1 MKEEIF
7 KVNYES
13 YKTVLFHDTV
23 PITFPHSRNKYF
35 FDDEN
40 DENIWN
46 QLLNANDNVTLS
58 KKSDVFLENFVSNVE
73 EDFVLH
79 YGNPLARVL
88 KSYLM
93 VVVERDADK
102 VSIKVFKGFRERR
115 VGRKWFKVVR
125 NVDYITVN
133 TKTGDVYSG
142 FLHNYQNKK
151 KVNKKLFKNYFSNE
165 TVSNICNI
173 IRSAIWSYSQTS
185 VEVAIDAA
193 SKFMNEIDGR
203 ESSIDFSLDK
213 RLFKFYLDKKG
224 IKYPNNFVLYSSK
237 LVGSKF
243 RKTLKKNNNR
253 LVDAFMIHNGLT
265 GKKLKKYLHS
275 CKTLNLDLYLLS
287 KKLFGNDWINQDEDF
302 ILHTLNSVYKIDEG
316 DIPVEFISV
325 IGKDE
330 LRRVFNL
337 FKKVYFEGMLDTYTF
352 IDHIIIYTQLKMYG
366 ETDLKWMSNEADSQF
381 FRNEH
386 LDWSDKLSF
395 YKNGYYERIYPDYSY
410 EHLEQPI
417 GEYYPVLLNDS
428 TSYNEESSVQSNC
441 VKTYI
446 GKSSRMIIS
455 LRKGS
460 RDSDV
465 RATIEYNLYRENDKV
480 KCRRVQ
486 SLGKYN
492 GKLSDE
498 WIHWLL
504 KLDLKMLYYLNDD
517 RFETVKIT
525 KKCNNGA
532 ILKSDSYW
540 DGDGVIRWTSKIENK
555 TTYEWLT

>member
-7 KVNYES
+7 KVNYEA
-13 YKTVLFHDTV
+13 YTTVVYHDTV

-40 DENIWN
+40 EADIWD
-46 QLLNANDNVTLS
+46 QLLNTNDKINLS
-58 KKSDVFLENFVSNVE
+58 KKSDVYLENFVSNVE

-93 VVVERDADK
+93 IVVERDGDK
-102 VSIKVFKGFRERR
+102 VSMKVFNGFRERR
-115 VGRKWFKVVR
+115 VGNKWFKVVR

-151 KVNKKLFKNYFSNE
+151 KVRKKLHKNFFLNE
-165 TVSNICNI
+165 PMSNIGYV
-173 IRSAIWSYSQTS
+173 IRDKIWSYSHNST
-185 VEVAIDAA
+185 EVAFDSL
-193 SKFMNEIDGR
+193 SKFMNEIDERGLN
-203 ESSIDFSLDK
+203 SSFSLDK
-213 RLFKFYLDKKG
+213 RLFKFYLDKKR
-224 IKYPNNFVLYSSK
+224 IKYPNNFLLYSSK
-237 LVGSKF
+237 LVGPKF
-243 RKTLKKNNNR
+243 RKILKKNDNR
-253 LVDAFMIHNGLT
+253 LVDTFMIHNGLT
-265 GKKLKKYLHS
+265 GKKLKKCLHS
-275 CKTLNLDLYLLS
+275 CKGLNLDLYLVS
-287 KKLFGNDWINQDEDF
+287 KKLFGDDWINQDDDF
-302 ILHTLNSVYKIDEG
+302 ILQTLNSEFKIQDQS
-316 DIPVEFISV
+316 IPAEFLTV

-337 FKKVYFEGMLDTYTF
+337 FKKVYFEEMLDTYTF
-352 IDHIIIYTQLKMYG
+352 IDHIEIYTQLKMYG
-366 ETDLKWMSNEADSQF
+366 ETDLRWMSDDVDI

-386 LDWSDKLSF
+386 LDWSDKLTF
-395 YKNGYYERIYPDYSY
+395 YKKGHYERIYPVYSY
-410 EHLEQPI
+410 EHLEQPL
-417 GEYYPVLLNDS
+417 GEYYPVLLDDS
-428 TSYNEESSVQSNC
+428 TSYNEESLTQSNC

-446 GKSSRMIIS
+446 GKPSNIIVS

-460 RDSDV
+460 RYSED
-465 RATIEYNLYRENDKV
+465 RATIEYQLYREDDKT

-504 KLDLKMLYYLNDD
+504 KLDLKMLYYVNDD

-525 KKCNNGA
+525 KKCYNGT
-532 ILKSDSYW
+532 LFESNSYW
-540 DGDGVIRWTSKIENK
+540 DEDDFLKWTHKTIEGLRK
-555 TTYEWLT
+555 LDF

>member
-7 KVNYES
+7 KVNYEA
-13 YKTVLFHDTV
+13 YTTVVFHDTV

-35 FDDEN
+35 FEDEN
-40 DENIWN
+40 EGDIWD
-46 QLLNANDNVTLS
+46 QLLHTNDKATLS
-58 KKSDVFLENFVSNVE
+58 KKSDVYLENFVSNVE

-93 VVVERDADK
+93 IVVERDGDK
-102 VSIKVFKGFRERR
+102 VSMKVFSGFRERR
-115 VGRKWFKVVR
+115 VGNKWFKVVR

-151 KVNKKLFKNYFSNE
+151 KVRKKLNKNYFLNE
-165 TVSNICNI
+165 PVSNIGYV
-173 IRSAIWSYSQTS
+173 IRDKIWSYSHNS
-185 VEVAIDAA
+185 VEVAMDAS
-193 SKFMNEIDGR
+193 SKFMNEVDGR
-203 ESSIDFSLDK
+203 RGLVSIFSLDK

-224 IKYPNNFVLYSSK
+224 IKYPNNFLLYSSK
-237 LVGSKF
+237 LVGPIF

-265 GKKLKKYLHS
+265 GKKLKKCLHS
-275 CKTLNLDLYLLS
+275 CKSLNLDLYLMARR
-287 KKLFGNDWINQDEDF
+287 LFGDDWINQDDDF
-302 ILHTLNSVYKIDEG
+302 ILQTLNSEFKIKDR
-316 DIPVEFISV
+316 DVPAEFVNV

-337 FKKVYFEGMLDTYTF
+337 FKKVYFEEMLDTYTF
-352 IDHIIIYTQLKMYG
+352 IDHIEIYTQLKMYG
-366 ETDLKWMSNEADSQF
+366 ETDLRWMSNDVDI

-386 LDWSDKLSF
+386 LDWSDKLTF
-395 YKNGYYERIYPDYSY
+395 YKNGHYERIYPIYSY
-410 EHLEQPI
+410 EHLEKPL
-417 GEYYPVLLNDS
+417 GEYYPVLLDDS
-428 TSYNEESSVQSNC
+428 ISYNEESSAQSNC

-446 GKSSRMIIS
+446 GKPSNIIIS

-460 RDSDV
+460 RNSEE
-465 RATIEYNLYRENDKV
+465 RATIEYQLYREDDKT

-498 WIHWLL
+498 WTHWLL
-504 KLDLKMLYYLNDD
+504 KLDLKMLYYVNDD
-517 RFETVKIT
+517 RFEPVKIT
-525 KKCNNGA
+525 KKCYNGTFFE
-532 ILKSDSYW
+532 SDSYW
-540 DGDGVIRWTSKIENK
+540 DEDGFLKWDNKIIEGPR
-555 TTYEWLT
+555 TLDF

>member
-7 KVNYES
+7 KVSYEA
-13 YKTVLFHDTV
+13 YTTVVFHDTV

-40 DENIWN
+40 EADIWD
-46 QLLNANDNVTLS
+46 QLLYANDRVNLS
-58 KKSDVFLENFVSNVE
+58 KKSDVYLEDFVSNVE

-93 VVVERDADK
+93 ILVERDGDK
-102 VSIKVFKGFRERR
+102 VSMKVFNGFRERR
-115 VGRKWFKVVR
+115 VGNKWFKVAR
-125 NVDYITVN
+125 SVDYITVN

-151 KVNKKLFKNYFSNE
+151 KVRKKLNKNYFLNE
-165 TVSNICNI
+165 PVSNIGYV
-173 IRSAIWSYSQTS
+173 IRDKIWSYSHNS
-185 VEVAIDAA
+185 VEIAMDAS
-193 SKFMNEIDGR
+193 SKFMDEVDGR
-203 ESSIDFSLDK
+203 RGLVSIFGLDK

-224 IKYPNNFVLYSSK
+224 IKYPNNFLLYSSK
-237 LVGSKF
+237 LVGPIF
-243 RKTLKKNNNR
+243 RKILKKNDNR

-265 GKKLKKYLHS
+265 GKKLKKCLHS
-275 CKTLNLDLYLLS
+275 CKSLNLDLYLIARR
-287 KKLFGNDWINQDEDF
+287 LFGDDWINQDDDF
-302 ILHTLNSVYKIDEG
+302 ILQTLNSEFKIKDR
-316 DIPVEFISV
+316 DVPAEFVNV

-337 FKKVYFEGMLDTYTF
+337 FKKVYFEEMLDTYTF
-352 IDHIIIYTQLKMYG
+352 IDHIEIYTQLKMYG
-366 ETDLKWMSNEADSQF
+366 ETDLRWMSNDVDI

-386 LDWSDKLSF
+386 LDWSDKLTF
-395 YKNGYYERIYPDYSY
+395 YKNGHYERIYPIYSY
-410 EHLEQPI
+410 EHLEQPL
-417 GEYYPVLLNDS
+417 GEYYPVLLDDS
-428 TSYNEESSVQSNC
+428 TSYNEESSTQSNC

-446 GKSSRMIIS
+446 GKSSNIILS

-460 RDSDV
+460 RYSEE
-465 RATIEYNLYRENDKV
+465 RATIEYQLYREDDKV

-498 WIHWLL
+498 WTHWLL
-504 KLDLKMLYYLNDD
+504 KLDLKMLYYVNDD
-517 RFETVKIT
+517 RFEPVKIT
-525 KKCNNGA
+525 KKCYNGA
-532 ILKSDSYW
+532 FFESGSYW
-540 DGDGVIRWTSKIENK
+540 DEDGFLKWTHKTIEGPRI
-555 TTYEWLT
+555 LDF

>member
-1 MKEEIF
+1 
-7 KVNYES
+7 V
-13 YKTVLFHDTV
+13 FHDTV

-40 DENIWN
+40 EADIWD
-46 QLLNANDNVTLS
+46 QLLNTNDKVNLS
-58 KKSDVFLENFVSNVE
+58 KKSDVYLENFVSNVE

-93 VVVERDADK
+93 IVVERDGDK
-102 VSIKVFKGFRERR
+102 VSMKVFSGFRERR
-115 VGRKWFKVVR
+115 VGNKWFKVVR

-151 KVNKKLFKNYFSNE
+151 KVRKKLNKNYFLNE
-165 TVSNICNI
+165 PVSNIGYV
-173 IRSAIWSYSQTS
+173 IRDKIWSYSHNS
-185 VEVAIDAA
+185 IEVATDAS
-193 SKFMNEIDGR
+193 SKFMDEIDGR
-203 ESSIDFSLDK
+203 GLVSFFSLDK

-224 IKYPNNFVLYSSK
+224 IKYPNNFRLYSSK
-237 LVGSKF
+237 LVGPIF
-243 RKTLKKNNNR
+243 RKILKKNDNR

-265 GKKLKKYLHS
+265 GKKLKKCLHS
-275 CKTLNLDLYLLS
+275 CKGLNLDLYLIAR
-287 KKLFGNDWINQDEDF
+287 KLFGDDWINQDDDF
-302 ILHTLNSVYKIDEG
+302 ILQTLNSEFKINDR
-316 DIPVEFISV
+316 DIPAEFVNV

-337 FKKVYFEGMLDTYTF
+337 FKKVYFEEMLDTYTF
-352 IDHIIIYTQLKMYG
+352 IDHIEIYTQLKMYG
-366 ETDLKWMSNEADSQF
+366 ETDLRWMSNDVDI

-386 LDWSDKLSF
+386 LDWSDKLTF
-395 YKNGYYERIYPDYSY
+395 YKNGHYERIYPVYSY
-410 EHLEQPI
+410 EYLEQPLE
-417 GEYYPVLLNDS
+417 EYYPVLLDDS
-428 TSYNEESSVQSNC
+428 TSYNQESSIQSNC

-446 GKSSRMIIS
+446 GKSSNIILS

-460 RDSDV
+460 IYSEE
-465 RATIEYNLYRENDKV
+465 RATIEYQLYREDDKV

-498 WIHWLL
+498 WTHWLL
-504 KLDLKMLYYLNDD
+504 KLDLKMLYYVNDD
-517 RFETVKIT
+517 RFEPVKIT
-525 KKCNNGA
+525 KKCYNGTFF
-532 ILKSDSYW
+532 KSDSYW
-540 DGDGVIRWTSKIENK
+540 EEDGFLKWDNKIIEGPR
-555 TTYEWLT
+555 TLDF

>member
-1 MKEEIF
+1 
-7 KVNYES
+7 V
-13 YKTVLFHDTV
+13 FHDTV

-40 DENIWN
+40 EADIWD
-46 QLLNANDNVTLS
+46 QLLNTNDKVNLS
-58 KKSDVFLENFVSNVE
+58 KKSDVYLENFVSNVE

-93 VVVERDADK
+93 IVVERDGDK
-102 VSIKVFKGFRERR
+102 VSMKVFSGFRERR
-115 VGRKWFKVVR
+115 VGNKWFKVVR

-151 KVNKKLFKNYFSNE
+151 KVRKKLNKNYFLNE
-165 TVSNICNI
+165 PVSNIGYV
-173 IRSAIWSYSQTS
+173 IRDKIWSYSHNS
-185 VEVAIDAA
+185 IEVATDAS
-193 SKFMNEIDGR
+193 SKFMDEIDGR
-203 ESSIDFSLDK
+203 GLVSFFSLDK

-224 IKYPNNFVLYSSK
+224 IKYPNNFRLYSSK
-237 LVGSKF
+237 LVGPIF
-243 RKTLKKNNNR
+243 RKILKKNENR

-265 GKKLKKYLHS
+265 GKKLKKCLHS
-275 CKTLNLDLYLLS
+275 CKGLNLDLYLIAR
-287 KKLFGNDWINQDEDF
+287 KLFGDDWINQDDDF
-302 ILHTLNSVYKIDEG
+302 ILQTLNSEFKINDR
-316 DIPVEFISV
+316 DIPAEFVNV

-337 FKKVYFEGMLDTYTF
+337 FKKVYFEEMLDTYTF
-352 IDHIIIYTQLKMYG
+352 IDHIEIYTQLKMYG
-366 ETDLKWMSNEADSQF
+366 ETDLRWMSNDVDI

-386 LDWSDKLSF
+386 LDWSDKLTF
-395 YKNGYYERIYPDYSY
+395 YKNGHYERIYPVYSY
-410 EHLEQPI
+410 EYLEQPLE
-417 GEYYPVLLNDS
+417 EYYPVLLDDS
-428 TSYNEESSVQSNC
+428 TSYNQESSIQSNC

-446 GKSSRMIIS
+446 GKSSNIILS

-460 RDSDV
+460 IYSEE
-465 RATIEYNLYRENDKV
+465 RATIEYQLYREDDKV

-498 WIHWLL
+498 WTHWLL
-504 KLDLKMLYYLNDD
+504 KLDLKMLYYVNDD
-517 RFETVKIT
+517 RFEPVKIT
-525 KKCNNGA
+525 KKCYNGTFF
-532 ILKSDSYW
+532 KSDSYW
-540 DGDGVIRWTSKIENK
+540 EEDGFLKWDNKIIEGPR
-555 TTYEWLT
+555 TLDF

>member
-13 YKTVLFHDTV
+13 YTTVVFHDTV

-40 DENIWN
+40 EADIWD
-46 QLLNANDNVTLS
+46 QLLHTNDKTTLS
-58 KKSDVFLENFVSNVE
+58 KKSDVYLENFVSNVE

-93 VVVERDADK
+93 VVVERDGDK
-102 VSIKVFKGFRERR
+102 VSMKVFNGFRERR
-115 VGRKWFKVVR
+115 VGNKWFKVVR

-151 KVNKKLFKNYFSNE
+151 KVRKKLNKNYFLNE
-165 TVSNICNI
+165 PVSNIGYV
-173 IRSAIWSYSQTS
+173 IRDKIWSYSHS
-185 VEVAIDAA
+185 SIEVAVDAS
-193 SKFMNEIDGR
+193 SKFMDEIDGR
-203 ESSIDFSLDK
+203 GFFHSLDK

-224 IKYPNNFVLYSSK
+224 IKYPNNFFLYSSR
-237 LVGSKF
+237 LVGPIF
-243 RKTLKKNNNR
+243 RKTLKKNDNR
-253 LVDAFMIHNGLT
+253 LVDTFMIHNGLT
-265 GKKLKKYLHS
+265 GKKLKKCLHS
-275 CKTLNLDLYLLS
+275 CKALNLDLYLMARR
-287 KKLFGNDWINQDEDF
+287 LFGDDWINQDDDF
-302 ILHTLNSVYKIDEG
+302 ILQTLNSEFKINDRN
-316 DIPVEFISV
+316 IPAEFVNV

-337 FKKVYFEGMLDTYTF
+337 FKKVYFEEMLDTYTF
-352 IDHIIIYTQLKMYG
+352 IDHIEIYTQLKMYG
-366 ETDLKWMSNEADSQF
+366 ETDLRWMSNDVDI

-386 LDWSDKLSF
+386 LDWSDKLTF
-395 YKNGYYERIYPDYSY
+395 YKNGHYERIYPIYSY
-410 EHLEQPI
+410 EHLEKPL
-417 GEYYPVLLNDS
+417 GEYYPVLLDDS
-428 TSYNEESSVQSNC
+428 ISYNEESSAQSNC

-446 GKSSRMIIS
+446 GKPSNIIIS

-460 RDSDV
+460 RYSED
-465 RATIEYNLYRENDKV
+465 RATIEYQLYREDDKT

-498 WIHWLL
+498 WTHWLL
-504 KLDLKMLYYLNDD
+504 KLDLKMLYYVNDD
-517 RFETVKIT
+517 RFEPVKIT
-525 KKCNNGA
+525 KKCYNGTFFE
-532 ILKSDSYW
+532 SDSYW
-540 DGDGVIRWTSKIENK
+540 DEDGFLNWDNKIIEGPR
-555 TTYEWLT
+555 TLDF

>member
-7 KVNYES
+7 KVNYEA
-13 YKTVLFHDTV
+13 YTTVVFHDTV

-40 DENIWN
+40 EADIWD
-46 QLLNANDNVTLS
+46 QLLNTNDKATLS
-58 KKSDVFLENFVSNVE
+58 KKSDVYLENFVSNVE

-93 VVVERDADK
+93 ILVERDGDK
-102 VSIKVFKGFRERR
+102 VSMKVFNGFRERR
-115 VGRKWFKVVR
+115 VGNKWFKVAR
-125 NVDYITVN
+125 SVDYITVN

-151 KVNKKLFKNYFSNE
+151 KVRKKLNKNFFLNE
-165 TVSNICNI
+165 PISQVMYT
-173 IRSAIWSYSQTS
+173 IRDKGWSYSHNS
-185 VEVAIDAA
+185 SEIANDAV
-193 SKFMNEIDGR
+193 SKFMHEIDGR
-203 ESSIDFSLDK
+203 EEPYEFNFEK

-224 IKYPNNFVLYSSK
+224 IKYPNNFRLYSSK
-237 LVGSKF
+237 LVGPIF
-243 RKTLKKNNNR
+243 RKILKKNDNR

-265 GKKLKKYLHS
+265 GKKLKKCLHS
-275 CKTLNLDLYLLS
+275 CKSLNLDLYLMARR
-287 KKLFGNDWINQDEDF
+287 LFGDDWINQDDDF
-302 ILHTLNSVYKIDEG
+302 ILQTLNSEFNIKDR
-316 DIPVEFISV
+316 DIPAEFVNV

-337 FKKVYFEGMLDTYTF
+337 FKKVYFEEMFDTYTF
-352 IDHIIIYTQLKMYG
+352 IDHIEIYTQLKMYG
-366 ETDLKWMSNEADSQF
+366 ETDLRWMSNDVDI

-386 LDWSDKLSF
+386 LDWSDKLTF
-395 YKNGYYERIYPDYSY
+395 YKNGHYERIYPIYSY
-410 EHLEQPI
+410 EHLEQPL
-417 GEYYPVLLNDS
+417 GEYYPVLLDDS
-428 TSYNEESSVQSNC
+428 TSYNEESSTQSNC

-446 GKSSRMIIS
+446 GKSSNIILS

-460 RDSDV
+460 RYSED
-465 RATIEYNLYRENDKV
+465 RATIEYQLYREDDKV

-498 WIHWLL
+498 WMHWLL
-504 KLDLKMLYYLNDD
+504 KLDLKMLYYVNDD
-517 RFETVKIT
+517 RFEPVKIT
-525 KKCNNGA
+525 KKCYNGTFFE
-532 ILKSDSYW
+532 SDSYW
-540 DGDGVIRWTSKIENK
+540 EEDGFLKWDNKIIEGPR
-555 TTYEWLT
+555 TLDF

>member
-13 YKTVLFHDTV
+13 YTTVVFHDTV

-40 DENIWN
+40 EADIWD
-46 QLLNANDNVTLS
+46 QLLNTNDKLTLS
-58 KKSDVFLENFVSNVE
+58 KKSDVYLENFVSNVE

-79 YGNPLARVL
+79 YGNPLTRVL

-93 VVVERDADK
+93 IVVERDGDK
-102 VSIKVFKGFRERR
+102 VSMKVFNGFRERR
-115 VGRKWFKVVR
+115 VGNKWFKVVR

-151 KVNKKLFKNYFSNE
+151 KVRKKLNKNYFLNE
-165 TVSNICNI
+165 PVSNIGYV
-173 IRSAIWSYSQTS
+173 IRDKIWPYSHS
-185 VEVAIDAA
+185 SIEVAVDAS
-193 SKFMNEIDGR
+193 SKFMDEIDGR
-203 ESSIDFSLDK
+203 GFFHSLDK

-224 IKYPNNFVLYSSK
+224 IKYPNNFFLYSSK

-243 RKTLKKNNNR
+243 RKILKKNDNR

-265 GKKLKKYLHS
+265 GKKLKKCLHG
-275 CKTLNLDLYLLS
+275 CKALNLDLYLMAR
-287 KKLFGNDWINQDEDF
+287 KLFGDDWINQDDDF
-302 ILHTLNSVYKIDEG
+302 ILQTLNSEFKIQDQY
-316 DIPVEFISV
+316 IPAEFLTV

-337 FKKVYFEGMLDTYTF
+337 FKKVYFEEILDTYTF
-352 IDHIIIYTQLKMYG
+352 MDHIAIYTQLKMYG
-366 ETDLKWMSNEADSQF
+366 ETDLRWMSNDVDI

-386 LDWSDKLSF
+386 LDWSDKLTF
-395 YKNGYYERIYPDYSY
+395 YKKGHYERIYPIYSY
-410 EHLEQPI
+410 EHLEQPL
-417 GEYYPVLLNDS
+417 GEYYPVLLDDS
-428 TSYNEESSVQSNC
+428 ISYNEESSSQSNC

-446 GKSSRMIIS
+446 GKPSNIIIS

-460 RDSDV
+460 RYSED
-465 RATIEYNLYRENDKV
+465 RATIEYQLYREDDKT
-480 KCRRVQ
+480 KCRRLQ

-498 WIHWLL
+498 WAHWLL
-504 KLDLKMLYYLNDD
+504 KLDLKMLYYVNDD

-525 KKCNNGA
+525 KKCYNGA
-532 ILKSDSYW
+532 FFESNSYW
-540 DGDGVIRWTSKIENK
+540 DEDNLLKWIQKTIEGPR
-555 TTYEWLT
+555 TLDF

>member
-7 KVNYES
+7 KVSYEA
-13 YKTVLFHDTV
+13 YTTVVFHDTV

-35 FDDEN
+35 FEDEN
-40 DENIWN
+40 EADIWD
-46 QLLNANDNVTLS
+46 QLLHTNDRVNLS
-58 KKSDVFLENFVSNVE
+58 KKSDVYLENFVSNVE

-93 VVVERDADK
+93 IVVERDGDK
-102 VSIKVFKGFRERR
+102 VSMKVFNGFRERR
-115 VGRKWFKVVR
+115 VGNKWFKVVR

-151 KVNKKLFKNYFSNE
+151 KVRKKLNKNFFLNE
-165 TVSNICNI
+165 PIAQVMYT
-173 IRSAIWSYSQTS
+173 IRDKGWSYSHNS
-185 VEVAIDAA
+185 SEIANDAV

-203 ESSIDFSLDK
+203 EEPYEFNFEK
-213 RLFKFYLDKKG
+213 RLFKFYLDKKR
-224 IKYPNNFVLYSSK
+224 IRYPNNFRLYSSK
-237 LVGSKF
+237 LVGPIF
-243 RKTLKKNNNR
+243 RKILKKNDNR

-265 GKKLKKYLHS
+265 GKKLKKCLHS
-275 CKTLNLDLYLLS
+275 CKSLNLDLYLMARR
-287 KKLFGNDWINQDEDF
+287 LFGDDWINQDDDF
-302 ILHTLNSVYKIDEG
+302 ILQTLNSEFNIKDR
-316 DIPVEFISV
+316 DIPAEFVNV

-337 FKKVYFEGMLDTYTF
+337 FKKVYFEEMFDTYTF
-352 IDHIIIYTQLKMYG
+352 IDHIEIYTQLKMYG
-366 ETDLKWMSNEADSQF
+366 ETDLRWMSNEVDT

-386 LDWSDKLSF
+386 LDWSDKLTF
-395 YKNGYYERIYPDYSY
+395 YKNGHYERIYPVYSY
-410 EHLEQPI
+410 EYLEQPLE
-417 GEYYPVLLNDS
+417 EYYPVLLDDS
-428 TSYNEESSVQSNC
+428 TSYNQESSIQSNC

-446 GKSSRMIIS
+446 GKSSNIILS

-460 RDSDV
+460 RYSEE
-465 RATIEYNLYRENDKV
+465 RATIEYQLYREDDKV

-498 WIHWLL
+498 WTHWLL
-504 KLDLKMLYYLNDD
+504 KLDLKMLYYVNDD
-517 RFETVKIT
+517 RFEPVKIT
-525 KKCNNGA
+525 KKCYNGTFFE
-532 ILKSDSYW
+532 SDSYW
-540 DGDGVIRWTSKIENK
+540 GEDGFLNWNNKILEGPH
-555 TTYEWLT
+555 TLDF

>member
-7 KVNYES
+7 KVNYEA
-13 YKTVLFHDTV
+13 YTTVVFHDTV
-23 PITFPHSRNKYF
+23 PITFPHSDNKF
-35 FDDEN
+35 FFESEYEN
-40 DENIWN
+40 DIWET
-46 QLLNANDNVTLS
+46 LVYTNDKINLS
-58 KKSDVFLENFVSNVE
+58 KKSDVYLENFVSNVE

-93 VVVERDADK
+93 IVVERDGDK
-102 VSIKVFKGFRERR
+102 VSMKVFSGFRERR
-115 VGRKWFKVVR
+115 VGNKWFKVVR

-133 TKTGDVYSG
+133 TKNGDVYSG

-151 KVNKKLFKNYFSNE
+151 KVRKKLNKNYFLNE
-165 TVSNICNI
+165 PVSNIGYV
-173 IRSAIWSYSQTS
+173 IRDKIWSYSHNS
-185 VEVAIDAA
+185 IEVATDAS
-193 SKFMNEIDGR
+193 SKFMGEIDGR
-203 ESSIDFSLDK
+203 GLASFFSLDK

-224 IKYPNNFVLYSSK
+224 IKYPNNFRLYSSK
-237 LVGSKF
+237 LVGPIF
-243 RKTLKKNNNR
+243 RKILKKNDNR

-265 GKKLKKYLHS
+265 GKKLKKCLHN
-275 CKTLNLDLYLLS
+275 CKGLNLDLYLIAR
-287 KKLFGNDWINQDEDF
+287 KLFGDDWINQDDDF
-302 ILHTLNSVYKIDEG
+302 ILQTLNSEFKIKDR
-316 DIPVEFISV
+316 DIPAEFVNV

-337 FKKVYFEGMLDTYTF
+337 FKKVYFEEMLDTYTF
-352 IDHIIIYTQLKMYG
+352 IDHIEIYTQLKMYG
-366 ETDLKWMSNEADSQF
+366 ETDLRWMSNDVDV

-386 LDWSDKLSF
+386 LDWSDKLTF
-395 YKNGYYERIYPDYSY
+395 YKNGHYERIYPVYSY
-410 EHLEQPI
+410 EYLEQPWE
-417 GEYYPVLLNDS
+417 EYYPVLLDDS
-428 TSYNEESSVQSNC
+428 TSYNQESSIQSNC

-446 GKSSRMIIS
+446 GKSSNIILS

-460 RDSDV
+460 RYSEE
-465 RATIEYNLYRENDKV
+465 RATIEYQLYREDDKV

>member
-7 KVNYES
+7 KVSYEA
-13 YKTVLFHDTV
+13 YTTVVFHDTV

-35 FDDEN
+35 FEDEN
-40 DENIWN
+40 EADIWD
-46 QLLNANDNVTLS
+46 QLLHTNDRVNLS
-58 KKSDVFLENFVSNVE
+58 KKSDVYLENFVSNVE

-93 VVVERDADK
+93 ILVERDGDK
-102 VSIKVFKGFRERR
+102 VSMKVFNGFRERR
-115 VGRKWFKVVR
+115 VGNKWFKVAR
-125 NVDYITVN
+125 SVDYITVN

-151 KVNKKLFKNYFSNE
+151 KVRKKLNKNFFLNE
-165 TVSNICNI
+165 PIAQVMYT
-173 IRSAIWSYSQTS
+173 IRDKGWSYSHNS
-185 VEVAIDAA
+185 SEIANDAV

-203 ESSIDFSLDK
+203 EEPYEFNFEK
-213 RLFKFYLDKKG
+213 RLFKFYLDKKR
-224 IKYPNNFVLYSSK
+224 IRYPNNFRLYSSK
-237 LVGSKF
+237 LVGPIF
-243 RKTLKKNNNR
+243 RKILKKNDNR

-265 GKKLKKYLHS
+265 GKKLKKCLHI
-275 CKTLNLDLYLLS
+275 CKSLNLDLYLMARR
-287 KKLFGNDWINQDEDF
+287 LFGDDWINQDDDF
-302 ILHTLNSVYKIDEG
+302 ILQTLNSEFNIKDR
-316 DIPVEFISV
+316 DIPAEFVNV

-337 FKKVYFEGMLDTYTF
+337 FKKVYFEEMFDTYTF
-352 IDHIIIYTQLKMYG
+352 IDHIEIYTQLKMYG
-366 ETDLKWMSNEADSQF
+366 ETDLRWMSNEVDT

-386 LDWSDKLSF
+386 LDWSDKLTF
-395 YKNGYYERIYPDYSY
+395 YKNGHYERIYPIYSY
-410 EHLEQPI
+410 EHLEQPL
-417 GEYYPVLLNDS
+417 GEYYPVLLDDS
-428 TSYNEESSVQSNC
+428 TSYNQESSIQSNC

-446 GKSSRMIIS
+446 GKSSNIILS

-460 RDSDV
+460 RYSEE
-465 RATIEYNLYRENDKV
+465 RATIEYQLYREDDKV

-504 KLDLKMLYYLNDD
+504 KLDLKMLYYVNDD
-517 RFETVKIT
+517 RFESVKIT
-525 KKCNNGA
+525 KKCYNGTFFE
-532 ILKSDSYW
+532 SDSYW
-540 DGDGVIRWTSKIENK
+540 GEDGFLKWDNKIIEGPR
-555 TTYEWLT
+555 TLDF

>member
-7 KVNYES
+7 KVSYEA
-13 YKTVLFHDTV
+13 YTTVVFHDTV

-35 FDDEN
+35 FEDEN
-40 DENIWN
+40 EADIWD
-46 QLLNANDNVTLS
+46 QLLYANDRVNLS
-58 KKSDVFLENFVSNVE
+58 KKSDVYLEDFVSNVE

-93 VVVERDADK
+93 ILVERDGDK
-102 VSIKVFKGFRERR
+102 VSMKVFNGFRERR
-115 VGRKWFKVVR
+115 VGNKWFKVAR
-125 NVDYITVN
+125 SVDYITVN

-151 KVNKKLFKNYFSNE
+151 KVRKKLNKNYFLNE
-165 TVSNICNI
+165 PASNIGYV
-173 IRSAIWSYSQTS
+173 IRDKIWSYSHNS
-185 VEVAIDAA
+185 VEVAVDAL
-193 SKFMNEIDGR
+193 SKFVNEIDGR
-203 ESSIDFSLDK
+203 GSFSEFSLDK

-224 IKYPNNFVLYSSK
+224 IKYPNNFLLYSSK
-237 LVGSKF
+237 LVGPIF

-265 GKKLKKYLHS
+265 GKKLKKCLHS
-275 CKTLNLDLYLLS
+275 CKSLNLDLYLIARR
-287 KKLFGNDWINQDEDF
+287 LFGDDWINQDDDF
-302 ILHTLNSVYKIDEG
+302 ILQTLNSEFKIKDR
-316 DIPVEFISV
+316 DVPAEFVNV

-337 FKKVYFEGMLDTYTF
+337 FKKVYFEEMLDTYTF
-352 IDHIIIYTQLKMYG
+352 IDHIEIYTQLKMYG
-366 ETDLKWMSNEADSQF
+366 ETDLRWMSNDVDV

-386 LDWSDKLSF
+386 LDWSDKLTF
-395 YKNGYYERIYPDYSY
+395 YKNGHYERIYPIYSY
-410 EHLEQPI
+410 EHLEQPL
-417 GEYYPVLLNDS
+417 GEYYPVLLDDS
-428 TSYNEESSVQSNC
+428 ISYNQESSIQSNC

-446 GKSSRMIIS
+446 GKSSNIILS

-460 RDSDV
+460 RYSEE
-465 RATIEYNLYRENDKV
+465 RATIEYQLYREDDKV

-498 WIHWLL
+498 WTHWLL
-504 KLDLKMLYYLNDD
+504 KLDLKMLYYVNDD
-517 RFETVKIT
+517 RFEPVKIT
-525 KKCNNGA
+525 KKCYNGA
-532 ILKSDSYW
+532 FFESDSYW
-540 DGDGVIRWTSKIENK
+540 DEDGFLKWTHKTIEGPR
-555 TTYEWLT
+555 TLDF

>member
-7 KVNYES
+7 KVNYEA
-13 YKTVLFHDTV
+13 YTTVVFHDTV

-35 FDDEN
+35 FEDEN
-40 DENIWN
+40 EGDIWD
-46 QLLNANDNVTLS
+46 QLLHTNDKATLS
-58 KKSDVFLENFVSNVE
+58 KKSDVYLENFVSNVE

-93 VVVERDADK
+93 VVVERDGDK
-102 VSIKVFKGFRERR
+102 VSMKVFSGYRERKM
-115 VGRKWFKVVR
+115 GNKWFKVVR

-151 KVNKKLFKNYFSNE
+151 KVRKKLNKNFFLNE
-165 TVSNICNI
+165 PIAQVMYT
-173 IRSAIWSYSQTS
+173 IRDKGWSYSHNS
-185 VEVAIDAA
+185 SEIANDAV

-203 ESSIDFSLDK
+203 EEPYDFNFEK
-213 RLFKFYLDKKG
+213 RLFKFYLDKKR
-224 IKYPNNFVLYSSK
+224 IRYPNNFRLYSSK
-237 LVGSKF
+237 LVGPIF
-243 RKTLKKNNNR
+243 RKILKKNDNR

-265 GKKLKKYLHS
+265 GKKLKKCLHS
-275 CKTLNLDLYLLS
+275 CKSLNLDLYLMARR
-287 KKLFGNDWINQDEDF
+287 LFGDDWINQDDDF
-302 ILHTLNSVYKIDEG
+302 ILQTLNSEFNIKDR
-316 DIPVEFISV
+316 DIPAEFVNV

-337 FKKVYFEGMLDTYTF
+337 FKKVYFEEMFDTYTF
-352 IDHIIIYTQLKMYG
+352 IDHIEIYTQLKMYG
-366 ETDLKWMSNEADSQF
+366 ETDLRWMSNEVDT

-386 LDWSDKLSF
+386 LDWSDKLTF
-395 YKNGYYERIYPDYSY
+395 YKNGHYERIYPIYSY
-410 EHLEQPI
+410 EHLEQPL
-417 GEYYPVLLNDS
+417 GEYYPVLLDDS
-428 TSYNEESSVQSNC
+428 TSYNEESSTQSNC

-446 GKSSRMIIS
+446 GKSSNIIIS

-460 RDSDV
+460 RNSEE
-465 RATIEYNLYRENDKV
+465 RATIEYQLYREDDKV

-498 WIHWLL
+498 WTHWLL
-504 KLDLKMLYYLNDD
+504 KLDLKMLYYVNDD
-517 RFETVKIT
+517 RFEPVKIT
-525 KKCNNGA
+525 KKCYNGTFFE
-532 ILKSDSYW
+532 SSSYW
-540 DGDGVIRWTSKIENK
+540 DEDGFLKWDNKILEGPR
-555 TTYEWLT
+555 TLDF